1 MMQKTLLIVDDD
13 IAIVKQISFAL
24 SQKYRILEAFSIE
37 EALEVIDKETIDIAL
52 VDLGLPPHENDYTY
66 GNIIV
71 TKLLES
77 TNAKVIVLTGQ
88 NDPNYPKELIKKG
101 VFDYIKKP
109 VDMEFLTNALER
121 ASFFLDN
128 ETDSQEEVKLSFSTS
143 LQDGLKA
150 SSEEAQRQLLLK
162 VLKQTGFNISKTA
175 KLLNISRE
183 NCYYFLKKFDIERPR
198 NG

>member
-1 MMQKTLLIVDDD
+1 MMKTLLIVDDD
-13 IAIVKQISFAL
+13 IAIVKQIAFAL
-24 SQKYRILEAFSIE
+24 SQKYRIFEALSIE
-37 EALEVIDKETIDIAL
+37 EALHIIDTETIDIAL

-66 GNIIV
+66 GNIVI
-71 TKLLES
+71 TKLLET

-88 NDPNYPKELIKKG
+88 SDESYPKELIQKG
-101 VFDYIKKP
+101 VFDYIHKP
-109 VDMEFLTNALER
+109 VDMSFLASAIDR
-121 ASFFLDN
+121 ASFFLEN
-128 ETDSQEEVKLSFSTS
+128 ELLSENEIKLSFSTS

-183 NCYYFLKKFDIERPR
+183 NCYYFLKKFHIERPSDV
-198 NG
+198 